1 MTTVQTNT
9 VTNDI
14 MTTMNGTRNSTKSTA
29 DAAQDRFMTLLVT
42 QMRNQDP
49 LNPLDNAQVTSQMAQ
64 IQTVTG
70 IEKLNG
76 SLETMSYS
84 FTQAQALQGAA
95 LIGRDVLVP
104 GKHMNIIDGKGR
116 AGFELHGHADLVNVE
131 ITDASGQVIDRLSLG
146 AMGKGR
152 HHVLWAPQGGT
163 GLSQVNFKVT
173 AATGKTE
180 ITADTYARETVGAVS
195 TTAKGLELD
204 LFSGKTVAYNKV
216 AAVVHP

>member
-1 MTTVQTNT
+1 M
-9 VTNDI
+9 DLSSI
-14 MTTMNGTRNSTKSTA
+14 NGTTKSSTSGISTSNEVG
-29 DAAQDRFMTLLVT
+29 AQDRFLKLLVA
-42 QMRNQDP
+42 QMQNQDP

-76 SLETMSYS
+76 SLQSMAYS

-104 GKHMNIIDGKGR
+104 GHHMNIIDDEGR
-116 AGFELHGHADLVNVE
+116 AAFELHGDADLVNVE

-152 HHVLWAPQGGT
+152 HHFFWAPKDGT
-163 GLSQVNFKVT
+163 DLSQVNFKVT
-173 AATGKTE
+173 ATSGKTQ
-180 ITADTYARETVGAVS
+180 IKADTFARETVGAVS
-195 TTAKGLELD
+195 TTANGLELD
-204 LFSGKTVAYNKV
+204 LFSGKTVPYNKV
-216 AAVVHP
+216 AAVVYH

>member
-1 MTTVQTNT
+1 MNLAS
-9 VTNDI
+9 I
-14 MTTMNGTRNSTKSTA
+14 NGTGNNTANGISTKNEIG
-29 DAAQDRFMTLLVT
+29 AQDRFLKLLVA
-42 QMRNQDP
+42 QMQNQDP

-84 FTQAQALQGAA
+84 FNQAQALQGAA
-95 LIGRDVLVP
+95 LIGRDVLIS
-104 GKHMNIIDGKGR
+104 GNHMNMIDGEGR
-116 AGFELHGHADLVNVE
+116 AAFELQGDADLVNVE

-152 HHVLWAPQGGT
+152 HHFFWAPEGGT
-163 GLSQVNFKVT
+163 DLSQVKFKVT
-173 AATGKTE
+173 ASTGKTE
-180 ITADTYARETVGAVS
+180 VTADTFARETVRAVS
-195 TTAKGLELD
+195 TTANGLELD

-216 AAVVHP
+216 AAVVYH